1 MASVSSFVRL
11 AGEALESRGEI
22 LHAAFRL
29 AREARG
35 AGFGEG
41 AGLWRGEVVVLA
53 VVWRDGGGGGLHFG
67 GGSET
72 NAQQLVV
79 LLF

>member
-11 AGEALESRGEI
+11 AGEALESRGKYCTLCFDWPVRQE
-22 LHAAFRL
+22 
-29 AREARG
+29 G

-53 VVWRDGGGGGLHFG
+53 VVWRDGGRGGGCFG
-67 GGSET
+67 G
-72 NAQQLVV
+72 
-79 LLF
+79 